1 MQRRTLPSAAIAV
14 NRPAPSG
21 RVVVSIP
28 QAGRLYPPEL
38 LAAARV
44 ARAQL
49 ERLEDSW
56 CDLIAA
62 GATEAGAT
70 VVQALWARAVADC
83 NRGAGQEAPG
93 QVPMAL
99 RAEFSAPGS
108 KERAG
113 LGGVPS
119 GPTHLRTSGEPPPT

>member
-28 QAGRLYPPEL
+28 HAGRLYPPEI

-83 NRGAGQEAPG
+83 NRGEGQMAPG
-93 QVPMAL
+93 AVALAL
-99 RAEFSAPGS
+99 RPPLAAPGR
-108 KERAG
+108 KDRAG
-113 LGGVPS
+113 PRGVPTGQS
-119 GPTHLRTSGEPPPT
+119 